1 MDSLTQIALGASIGV
16 AVMGRRTAAWK
27 AALWG
32 GVAGLLPDLD
42 ALIDHGDPVLNM
54 VLHRAETHA
63 LFWLALA
70 SWPLAWLVAC
80 MMENLH
86 LRQVNETASK
96 IMPATKRSEIRRG
109 RLGRHASSLGRMKCP
124 NELPPM
130 SLSLQARCRTTLLRL
145 LKCESATRL
154 EKERFAGRCLIHC
167 FSFVR
172 CIR

>member
-1 MDSLTQIALGASIGV
+1 MVNGRKSLYWDGGAIQTVLSSREG
-16 AVMGRRTAAWK
+16 
-27 AALWG
+27 
-32 GVAGLLPDLD
+32 
-42 ALIDHGDPVLNM
+42 ALIQAAILSGPVTTGRMQGIVNKMLGHDGWCL
-54 VLHRAETHA
+54 VECLDKGIGTDQ
-63 LFWLALA
+63 
-70 SWPLAWLVAC
+70 AWLVAC

-154 EKERFAGRCLIHC
+154 EKERFAGRCLIHY